1 MGQASNVQ
9 LNHLSPEIEAKR
21 KNESSRSFH
30 IWNDLLILAKLWENI
45 LTLQV
50 QPRLQ
55 RNLCCPI
62 VICRHTMLAPEA
74 ESLPWAILR
83 SRMILRGWMTG

>member
-1 MGQASNVQ
+1 MRQASNVQ
-9 LNHLSPEIEAKR
+9 LNHLSPEIEANR
-21 KNESSRSFH
+21 KNESSRSFP

-55 RNLCCPI
+55 RNFCCPI
-62 VICRHTMLAPEA
+62 VICRHTMVAPEA

-83 SRMILRGWMTG
+83 SLMMAG